1 MLKRTK
7 KSYNLLTD
15 LNADSP
21 VNYKPLFSESVK
33 ESLEE
38 LTEIVYV
45 DSDCDEP
52 EAAVQP
58 GVKK

>member
-7 KSYNLLTD
+7 KSYNLLAD

-21 VNYKPLFSESVK
+21 VNYKPLFSEKVT

-52 EAAVQP
+52 ETAAQK

>member
-1 MLKRTK
+1 MLRRTQR
-7 KSYNLLTD
+7 SYNLLAD
-15 LNADSP
+15 LGADSP

-38 LTEIVYV
+38 LTEVVYV

-52 EAAVQP
+52 EAKKTD
-58 GVKK
+58 VKP